1 MKPLSKDQFF
11 ADYAKPSNFDV
22 LTSADI
28 LIMPAF
34 RYRNSFSEDQDI
46 FKELRSDYDRT
57 LLFYCDNQES
67 LPVLL
72 EEILRPADY
81 VLFFG
86 VVVSTIEG
94 LLTIYQFLK
103 DKLPNKKFQLKQA
116 IKIEDYYYEL
126 EEFEGTTEQYKTVME
141 ERIWLLETLNKK

>member
-1 MKPLSKDQFF
+1 M
-11 ADYAKPSNFDV
+11 
-22 LTSADI
+22 
-28 LIMPAF
+28 
-34 RYRNSFSEDQDI
+34 
-46 FKELRSDYDRT
+46 
-57 LLFYCDNQES
+57 FYCDNQES